1 MARSTMTELISR
13 FRLFRGDISSS
24 VMTDG
29 QVENLFDLNRSYID
43 KVILSPD
50 SESKVFESPNKHV
63 ESGFTLIDS
72 GDNVVTADASSPVEG
87 LFSFTTAQSTP
98 LRLKGYSHNLFLTL
112 ALAYRAI
119 VSNEDTW
126 QRYERGEVELEKRDL
141 LNLADNFARMGFRQ
155 QTVRTV
161 RG

>member
-43 KVILSPD
+43 KAILSPD
-50 SESKVFESPNKHV
+50 SESKVFESPGKYI

-72 GDNVVTADASSPVEG
+72 GDNIVSADASSPVEG
-87 LFSFTTAQSTP
+87 LFSFTTAQSPP

-119 VSNEDTW
+119 VSNEDT
-126 QRYERGEVELEKRDL
+126 
-141 LNLADNFARMGFRQ
+141 
-155 QTVRTV
+155 
-161 RG
+161 

>member
-1 MARSTMTELISR
+1 MARSTMAELISR

-29 QVENLFDLNRSYID
+29 QVENLFDLNRGYID
-43 KVILSPD
+43 KAILSPD
-50 SESKVFESPNKHV
+50 SESKVFESPGKYI

-72 GDNVVTADASSPVEG
+72 GDNVVSADASSPVEG

-141 LNLADNFARMGFRQ
+141 LKLADNFERMGFRS
-155 QTVRTV
+155 QTMRTV

>member
-1 MARSTMTELISR
+1 MARSTMTKLISR

-24 VMTDG
+24 VITDG

-43 KVILSPD
+43 KVILSHD
-50 SESKVFESPNKHV
+50 SDAKVFESPGKYV

-72 GDNVVTADASSPVEG
+72 GDNIVTADASSPVEG
-87 LFSFTTAQSTP
+87 LFSFNSAQSTP

-119 VSNEDTW
+119 VSSDDTW
-126 QRYERGEVELEKRDL
+126 QRYERGEVELEKKDVL
-141 LNLADNFARMGFRQ
+141 KLADNFERIGFRP
-155 QTVRTV
+155 QTIRTV

>member
-43 KVILSPD
+43 NLILSHD
-50 SESKVFESPNKHV
+50 SDAKIFESPGKYV
-63 ESGFTLIDS
+63 ESGFTLTDS
-72 GDNVVTADASSPVEG
+72 GDNAVSADASSPVEG
-87 LFSFTTAQSTP
+87 LFSFTATQSTP

-141 LNLADNFARMGFRQ
+141 LKLAENFERMGYRP
-155 QTVRTV
+155 QTIRTV
-161 RG
+161 RA

>member
-43 KVILSPD
+43 TSILSHD
-50 SESKVFESPNKHV
+50 SDTTVFESTVKYV

-72 GDNVVTADASSPVEG
+72 GDNVVSADASSPVEG

-141 LNLADNFARMGFRQ
+141 LKSADNFERMGFRS
-155 QTVRTV
+155 QTMRTV

>member
-1 MARSTMTELISR
+1 MARSTMAELISR

-29 QVENLFDLNRSYID
+29 QVENLFDLNRGYID
-43 KVILSPD
+43 KAILSPD

-141 LNLADNFARMGFRQ
+141 LKLADNFERMGFRQ

>member
-1 MARSTMTELISR
+1 MARSTMTKLISR

-24 VMTDG
+24 VITDG

-43 KVILSPD
+43 KVILSHD
-50 SESKVFESPNKHV
+50 SDAKVFESPGKYV

-72 GDNVVTADASSPVEG
+72 GDNIVTADASSPVEG
-87 LFSFTTAQSTP
+87 LFSFNSAQSTP

-119 VSNEDTW
+119 VSNDDQW
-126 QRYERGEVELEKRDL
+126 QRYERGEVELEKKDVL
-141 LNLADNFARMGFRQ
+141 KLADNFERMGFRP
-155 QTVRTV
+155 QTIRTV